1 MKRLLFI
8 LLLIFL
14 GTSCKGQKQD
24 QTQSLELALETFI
37 NQEIEKHKIPSL
49 AVGIVQNGEVVMAK
63 GYGFADVEKKSPAT
77 EHTIYQIGSVSK
89 MFTGHVL
96 ARLLLKKEISLDDK
110 VSKFFPEHVNFPLSP
125 SGQSPRIKNIATH
138 SSEFPRYPHNLERID
153 PHPIKAYTKEQMYEA
168 IEQISIDTL
177 IGSRY
182 NYSNF
187 GYGVLGTAMENLTE
201 KSLAKLMDEI
211 IFAPYGM
218 KSSSLLPTASIEKK
232 LATPYLAVSPYEQ
245 TEPWNMEALSAA
257 GNVFSSIADLNKFML
272 ELSSN
277 QEVNQVQQSE
287 YFKINDSWSY
297 GLGCFIVESKKRE
310 TKVIFHGGDIDGYA
324 SSLSL
329 YPEHKLGIVMLTNW
343 GEGQV
348 IGVAFDGIYEI
359 ILDYYL
365 GPIQEN

>member
-125 SGQSPRIKNIATH
+125 SGQSPKIKDITTH
-138 SSEFPRYPHNLERID
+138 SAEFPRYPQNLERMD
-153 PHPIKAYTKEQMYEA
+153 PHPIK
-168 IEQISIDTL
+168 L
-177 IGSRY
+177 
-182 NYSNF
+182 
-187 GYGVLGTAMENLTE
+187 
-201 KSLAKLMDEI
+201 
-211 IFAPYGM
+211 
-218 KSSSLLPTASIEKK
+218 
-232 LATPYLAVSPYEQ
+232 
-245 TEPWNMEALSAA
+245 
-257 GNVFSSIADLNKFML
+257 SSIIADSKPTPPLKKPHI
-272 ELSSN
+272 EVSS
-277 QEVNQVQQSE
+277 
-287 YFKINDSWSY
+287 
-297 GLGCFIVESKKRE
+297 
-310 TKVIFHGGDIDGYA
+310 
-324 SSLSL
+324 
-329 YPEHKLGIVMLTNW
+329 
-343 GEGQV
+343 
-348 IGVAFDGIYEI
+348 
-359 ILDYYL
+359 
-365 GPIQEN
+365 